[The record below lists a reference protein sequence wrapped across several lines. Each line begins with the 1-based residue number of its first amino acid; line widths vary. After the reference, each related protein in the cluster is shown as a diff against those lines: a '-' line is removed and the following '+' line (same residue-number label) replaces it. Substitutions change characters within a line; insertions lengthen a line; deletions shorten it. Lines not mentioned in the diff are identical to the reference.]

1 MSQQDIK
8 KVLTA
13 VDRSTKGLSTTA
25 DAFVKTVAD
34 LTGQVAALTGQQ
46 STLALDIEFKTNELD
61 GLDAQLLVKQREHAA
76 ELALRVKENEDAV
89 LESLLKARGL
99 VTKTP
104 AELNALQAQLAE
116 ALEDN
121 QDAIDGAV
129 KDVTASLKA
138 SAAIELSRVKSDHA
152 VEIAQYK
159 ANAGNST
166 TQITFLTAQN
176 TKLEAQIEADRD
188 ARIEI
193 AKAEAARQA
202 VTVNTNG
209 K

>member
-1 MSQQDIK
+1 MANQETK
-8 KVLTA
+8 KTLTV
-13 VDRSTKGLSTTA
+13 VDRSTKALTTA
-25 DAFVKTVAD
+25 ADGIVKAAAD
-34 LTGQVAALTGQQ
+34 LQGIA
-46 STLALDIEFKTNELD
+46 SLASGLAQDIEFKQNELD
-61 GLDAQLLVKQREHAA
+61 NLDDQLVAKQREQAA
-76 ELALRVKENEDAV
+76 ELRLRVREDEDKV
-89 LESLLKARGL
+89 LAELLKARGL

-104 AELNALQAQLAE
+104 AEIKEVERQLAE

-129 KDVTASLKA
+129 QAKA
-138 SAAIELSRVKSDHA
+138 TELTVAAAAKLAAIEANHK

-159 ANAGNST
+159 ANAENST
-166 TQITFLTAQN
+166 TQIQFLTSQN
-176 TKLEAQIEADRD
+176 TKLESQIEADRE

>member
-1 MSQQDIK
+1 MSQDIK

-13 VDRSTKGLSTTA
+13 VDRSTKGLNAAAELIT
-25 DAFVKTVAD
+25 KTVAD
-34 LTGQVAALTGQQ
+34 QLVQVDALTKQQ
-46 STLALDIEFKTNELD
+46 TGLATDIEFKTNELGALDDAIAVKLREQAAELSLKVKENAD
-61 GLDAQLLVKQREHAA
+61 GVFAQLL
-76 ELALRVKENEDAV
+76 KE
-89 LESLLKARGL
+89 RGL

-104 AELNALQAQLAE
+104 AEVKALDAQLAE

-129 KDVTASLKA
+129 AAAVKTVKDAGAVEL
-138 SAAIELSRVKSDHA
+138 AAVKSSHA

-159 ANAGNST
+159 ADAGNST
-166 TQITFLTAQN
+166 TQLAFLTAQN
-176 TKLEAQIEADRD
+176 AKLEAQVEADRA
-188 ARIEI
+188 ARVEI
-193 AKAEAARQA
+193 AKAEASRQA

>member
-1 MSQQDIK
+1 MANQETK
-8 KVLTA
+8 KTLTV
-13 VDRSTKGLSTTA
+13 VDRSTKALTTA
-25 DAFVKTVAD
+25 ADGIVKAAAD
-34 LTGQVAALTGQQ
+34 LQGIASLATG
-46 STLALDIEFKTNELD
+46 LAQDIEFKQNELD
-61 GLDAQLLVKQREHAA
+61 NLDDQLVAKQREQAA
-76 ELALRVKENEDAV
+76 ELRLRVREDEDKV
-89 LESLLKARGL
+89 LAELLKARGL

-104 AELNALQAQLAE
+104 AEIKEVERQLAE

-129 KDVTASLKA
+129 QAKA
-138 SAAIELSRVKSDHA
+138 TELTVAAAAKLAAIEANHK

-159 ANAGNST
+159 ANAENST
-166 TQITFLTAQN
+166 TQIQFLTSQN

>member
-1 MSQQDIK
+1 MANQETK
-8 KVLTA
+8 KTLTV
-13 VDRSTKGLSTTA
+13 VDRSTKALTA
-25 DAFVKTVAD
+25 AADGIVKAAAD
-34 LTGQVAALTGQQ
+34 LQGIASLATG
-46 STLALDIEFKTNELD
+46 LAQDIEFKQNELD
-61 GLDAQLLVKQREHAA
+61 NLDEQLVAKQREQAA
-76 ELALRVKENEDAV
+76 ELRLRVREDEDKV
-89 LESLLKARGL
+89 LAELLKSRGL

-104 AELNALQAQLAE
+104 AEIKEVERQLAE

-129 KDVTASLKA
+129 QAKATELTVAAAAKLAS
-138 SAAIELSRVKSDHA
+138 IEANHK

-159 ANAGNST
+159 ANAENST
-166 TQITFLTAQN
+166 TQIQFLTSQN
-176 TKLEAQIEADRD
+176 TKLEAQIEADRE

>member
-1 MSQQDIK
+1 MANQETK
-8 KVLTA
+8 KTLTV
-13 VDRSTKGLSTTA
+13 VDRSTKALTTA
-25 DAFVKTVAD
+25 ADGIVKAAAD
-34 LTGQVAALTGQQ
+34 LQGIASLATG
-46 STLALDIEFKTNELD
+46 LAQDIEFKQNELD
-61 GLDAQLLVKQREHAA
+61 NLDDQLVAKQREQAA
-76 ELALRVKENEDAV
+76 ELRLRVREDEDKV
-89 LESLLKARGL
+89 LAELLKARGL

-104 AELNALQAQLAE
+104 AEIKEVERQLAE

-129 KDVTASLKA
+129 QAKATELTVAAAAKLAS
-138 SAAIELSRVKSDHA
+138 IEANHK

-159 ANAGNST
+159 ANAENST
-166 TQITFLTAQN
+166 TQIQFLTSQN

>member
-1 MSQQDIK
+1 MANQETK
-8 KVLTA
+8 KTLTV
-13 VDRSTKGLSTTA
+13 VDRSTKALTTA
-25 DAFVKTVAD
+25 ADGIVKAAAD
-34 LTGQVAALTGQQ
+34 LQGIASLATG
-46 STLALDIEFKTNELD
+46 LAQDIEFKQNELD
-61 GLDAQLLVKQREHAA
+61 NLDDQLVAKQREQAA
-76 ELALRVKENEDAV
+76 ELRLRVREDEDKV
-89 LESLLKARGL
+89 LAELLKARGL

-104 AELNALQAQLAE
+104 AEIKEVERQLAE

-129 KDVTASLKA
+129 QAKA
-138 SAAIELSRVKSDHA
+138 TELTVAAAAKLAAIEANHK

-159 ANAGNST
+159 ANAENST
-166 TQITFLTAQN
+166 TQIQFLTSQN
-176 TKLEAQIEADRD
+176 TKLESQIEADRE

>member
-76 ELALRVKENEDAV
+76 ELALRVKENENDV

>member
-1 MSQQDIK
+1 MANQETK
-8 KVLTA
+8 KTLTV
-13 VDRSTKGLSTTA
+13 VDRSTKALTA
-25 DAFVKTVAD
+25 AADGIVKAAAD
-34 LTGQVAALTGQQ
+34 LQGIASLATG
-46 STLALDIEFKTNELD
+46 LAQDIEFKQNELD
-61 GLDAQLLVKQREHAA
+61 NLDEQLVAKQREQAA
-76 ELALRVKENEDAV
+76 ELRLRVREDEDKV
-89 LESLLKARGL
+89 LAELLKARGL

-104 AELNALQAQLAE
+104 AEIKEVERQLAE

-129 KDVTASLKA
+129 QAKATELTVAAAAKLAS
-138 SAAIELSRVKSDHA
+138 IEANHK

-159 ANAGNST
+159 ANAENST
-166 TQITFLTAQN
+166 TQIQFLTSQN